1 MPTLRI
7 KSSQRRLL
15 GLLAFTFLVGTMITV
30 VNYNQNLAQQPF
42 VFSENDRT
50 ALLKSYFRYNHMKRN
65 LIADPERL
73 GRGHQS
79 QASNHHSEHAPP
91 VPQAL
96 RSSSLEFNSNAH
108 DSSSQINQPSAPSIS
123 SPSNDQ
129 QAKVSSTTFSD
140 GKESSTKFLVN
151 RDNRDVN
158 SREFQK
164 EPEPERS
171 SKPLSAEQIDKA
183 IQISSSKK
191 PVTAAPIQEKLLE
204 KVQENNPE
212 KGPEKVPEKVPE
224 KIPEKVQNLTNAGNP
239 PAQPPPV
246 RLQQQLNKPT
256 PIIIKPSPVYTHS
269 EAELNLTRRFLI
281 DKAGFCSKE
290 HGYGLDLLVM
300 VITSPANFEARN
312 AIRQTWG
319 GFAVERGSKLL
330 FVVGRSPLTEINERL
345 QRENAQY
352 EDILQGQFQDA
363 YYNLTL
369 KSLAIVNWVA
379 DNCEKAKYVLKID
392 DDMFV
397 NMQLLVDFA
406 ETREFKNVII
416 GKIAK
421 KWLPHRDSNSKWY
434 VPSSAYAGQVY
445 PNFATGPAYLIHRDA
460 IPNLARVIR
469 SNTTKVIKLED
480 VFLAGIV
487 AEKAGVR
494 RLNYSLFKNA
504 YFEVNKCNFMRFIT
518 SHQHSPKEIIRLW
531 QLVYSDKKV
540 DCAVK
545 KPAVTKAPV
554 VEKKAPPKLV
564 QAPIVISPP
573 RQTPVQVR
581 RNDVRKTG

>member
-1 MPTLRI
+1 MPNLRI

-15 GLLAFTFLVGTMITV
+15 GLLVCTFLVGTMITI
-30 VNYNQNLAQQPF
+30 VNYNQNIGQQPF
-42 VFSENDRT
+42 AFSETDRT
-50 ALLKSYFRYNHMKRN
+50 TLLKNYFRYSHMKRN
-65 LIADPERL
+65 LVADPDRL
-73 GRGHQS
+73 AAGHQS
-79 QASNHHSEHAPP
+79 QVSDQHSEHAPP
-91 VPQAL
+91 APLAL
-96 RSSSLEFNSNAH
+96 RSPEPKSADSLA
-108 DSSSQINQPSAPSIS
+108 QQPSAPSIS
-123 SPSNDQ
+123 SPSNDPK
-129 QAKVSSTTFSD
+129 AVSSTTFSV
-140 GKESSTKFLVN
+140 GKESSTKYLIN

-158 SREFQK
+158 SKEEEQK
-164 EPEPERS
+164 EEPDKS
-171 SKPLSAEQIDKA
+171 SKPLSVEPSDKA
-183 IQISSSKK
+183 IPSSSRK
-191 PVTAAPIQEKLLE
+191 PVTAAPIQEKL
-204 KVQENNPE
+204 Q
-212 KGPEKVPEKVPE
+212 E
-224 KIPEKVQNLTNAGNP
+224 KIQEKQPSSSVNSNLTNLNL
-239 PAQPPPV
+239 PPPPQPSQQQQPQQQQQQQPV
-246 RLQQQLNKPT
+246 KPQQLNKQSLVM
-256 PIIIKPSPVYTHS
+256 IKPSPVYTHS
-269 EAELNLTRRFLI
+269 ETELNLTRRFLI
-281 DKAGFCSKE
+281 DKKGFCSKE

-330 FVVGRSPLTEINERL
+330 FVVGRSPLPETNERL
-345 QRENAQY
+345 RLEDAQY
-352 EDILQGQFQDA
+352 EDILQGAFHDA

-421 KWLPHRDSNSKWY
+421 KWLPHRDSNSKWF
-434 VPSSAYAGQVY
+434 VPSSAYSGQVY

-469 SNTTKVIKLED
+469 SNATKVIKLED

-540 DCAVK
+540 DCTVK
-545 KPAVTKAPV
+545 KVAAVTKAPV
-554 VEKKAPPKLV
+554 VEKKSPSKIV
-564 QAPIVISPP
+564 QAAVAPTQQ
-573 RQTPVQVR
+573 RQSPVQIK
-581 RNDVRKTG
+581 RNDVRKI

>member
-1 MPTLRI
+1 MPNIRI

-15 GLLAFTFLVGTMITV
+15 GLLAFTFLVGTMITI
-30 VNYNQNLAQQPF
+30 VNYNQNIAQQPF

-50 ALLKSYFRYNHMKRN
+50 ALLKNYFRYSHMKRN
-65 LIADPERL
+65 LVADSEHL
-73 GRGHQS
+73 ASGHQS
-79 QASNHHSEHAPP
+79 ALANQHSEHAPP
-91 VPQAL
+91 VPAAL
-96 RSSSLEFNSNAH
+96 RSPNSESSVL
-108 DSSSQINQPSAPSIS
+108 NQPSAPSVS
-123 SPSNDQ
+123 SPSNEP
-129 QAKVSSTTFSD
+129 QAKVSSTTFSV
-140 GKESSTKFLVN
+140 GKESSTKYLIN

-158 SREFQK
+158 SREDQK
-164 EPEPERS
+164 EEPDKS
-171 SKPLSAEQIDKA
+171 SKPLSAEPIDKA
-183 IQISSSKK
+183 SSSSRK
-191 PVTAAPIQEKLLE
+191 PVTAAPIQERLPERPPE
-204 KVQENNPE
+204 KVQEKIAE
-212 KGPEKVPEKVPE
+212 RIPE
-224 KIPEKVQNLTNAGNP
+224 KIQEKTQNLANFNP
-239 PAQPPPV
+239 SLPQQPLKP
-246 RLQQQLNKPT
+246 QQLNKQSLVM
-256 PIIIKPSPVYTHS
+256 IKPSPKYTHS
-269 EAELNLTRRFLI
+269 ETELNLTRRFLI
-281 DKAGFCSKE
+281 DKKGFCSKE

-330 FVVGRSPLTEINERL
+330 FVVGRSPLAEINERL
-345 QRENAQY
+345 RLEDAQY

-421 KWLPHRDSNSKWY
+421 KWLPHRDANSKWY
-434 VPSSAYAGQVY
+434 VPASAYAGQVY

-469 SNTTKVIKLED
+469 SNATKVIKLED

-540 DCAVK
+540 DCSVK
-545 KPAVTKAPV
+545 KAAVTKAPA
-554 VEKKAPPKLV
+554 VEKKSPPKVVQAAVVV
-564 QAPIVISPP
+564 QAPAV
-573 RQTPVQVR
+573 RQSPVQIR
-581 RNDVRKTG
+581 RNDVRKI